1 MWALGPRC
9 VVYHGPVSRPR
20 LTNQYI
26 CRFHHP
32 HYCMSCFYRCCLTFR
47 HSSLLSII
55 LNKFLTSMHFIVYN
69 SIITFVEITEKFDG
83 RFTFDCYY
91 LTCVITWIRWKRI
104 LPIYWLVL
112 DTIGVVCVVS
122 NDDDTS
128 IEPVGTWLE
137 DSMYDRYIKNKMKNG
152 RNVFPKMDIL
162 RTFKNLYIKQSLQS
176 CIILTKDILAVFHP
190 WFNSGIIRLR
200 QKNNLL
206 LIKANETY
214 VYIITTSI
222 LCKWRIMGDWSFPEV

>member
-1 MWALGPRC
+1 MTHVRAGEFSMKVLTDIC
-9 VVYHGPVSRPR
+9 VHTTTHNEGYVGLRTTMCGLPWPGLSTDCFTSRPR

-91 LTCVITWIRWKRI
+91 LTCVITWIR
-104 LPIYWLVL
+104 
-112 DTIGVVCVVS
+112 
-122 NDDDTS
+122 
-128 IEPVGTWLE
+128 
-137 DSMYDRYIKNKMKNG
+137 
-152 RNVFPKMDIL
+152 
-162 RTFKNLYIKQSLQS
+162 
-176 CIILTKDILAVFHP
+176 
-190 WFNSGIIRLR
+190 
-200 QKNNLL
+200 
-206 LIKANETY
+206 
-214 VYIITTSI
+214 
-222 LCKWRIMGDWSFPEV
+222 